1 MVRKLGYFNI
11 FFVLFFDWSYCIPH
25 FQYRSTNNQLHSFN
39 TGWAYMLGRVA
50 RLLTRSVSQQNPPAG
65 AASQWSVLTA
75 VASCRTLGAMER
87 HASVHTPGSPSTETA
102 VTGSADADGPAAT
115 EVLLG
120 ETVIKEGKASI
131 LFPSA
136 NEVFYNP
143 VQEFNRD
150 LT

>member
-1 MVRKLGYFNI
+1 MSEIALIAIDSQLN
-11 FFVLFFDWSYCIPH
+11 LFF
-25 FQYRSTNNQLHSFN
+25 FLFFLTFN
-39 TGWAYMLGRVA
+39 TGLVYMLVRTA
-50 RLLTRSVSQQNPPAG
+50 LLLSRSVSNQNPPRNLAG
-65 AASQWSVLTA
+65 AAVRCSFLAGTA
-75 VASCRTLGAMER
+75 PRRRLAAMER
-87 HASVHTPGSPSTETA
+87 RDSLQTPASPSVEP
-102 VTGSADADGPAAT
+102 VVKSSAESDGPASAQ
-115 EVLLG
+115 VLQG

>member
-1 MVRKLGYFNI
+1 
-11 FFVLFFDWSYCIPH
+11 
-25 FQYRSTNNQLHSFN
+25 
-39 TGWAYMLGRVA
+39 
-50 RLLTRSVSQQNPPAG
+50 
-65 AASQWSVLTA
+65 
-75 VASCRTLGAMER
+75 MER
-87 HASVHTPGSPSTETA
+87 RTSPSPSAEAAAAAA
-102 VTGSADADGPAAT
+102 VKSSAESDRPASA
-115 EVLLG
+115 EVLQG

>member
-1 MVRKLGYFNI
+1 
-11 FFVLFFDWSYCIPH
+11 
-25 FQYRSTNNQLHSFN
+25 
-39 TGWAYMLGRVA
+39 
-50 RLLTRSVSQQNPPAG
+50 
-65 AASQWSVLTA
+65 
-75 VASCRTLGAMER
+75 MER
-87 HASVHTPGSPSTETA
+87 RDSLHQTPASPSVEP
-102 VTGSADADGPAAT
+102 VVKPSAESDGPASAQ
-115 EVLLG
+115 VLQG

>member
-1 MVRKLGYFNI
+1 MLVR
-11 FFVLFFDWSYCIPH
+11 
-25 FQYRSTNNQLHSFN
+25 
-39 TGWAYMLGRVA
+39 AA
-50 RLLTRSVSQQNPPAG
+50 RLLTRSVSEQHPPTG
-65 AASQWSVLTA
+65 PASRWSVPA
-75 VASCRTLGAMER
+75 AIAPCWTLGAMER
-87 HASVHTPGSPSTETA
+87 HSSVQTPGSPSRDTA
-102 VTGSADADGPAAT
+102 VTGPADGGGPAAA
-115 EVLLG
+115 EVLQG

>member
-1 MVRKLGYFNI
+1 MLVR
-11 FFVLFFDWSYCIPH
+11 
-25 FQYRSTNNQLHSFN
+25 
-39 TGWAYMLGRVA
+39 AA
-50 RLLTRSVSQQNPPAG
+50 RLLTRSISEQNPPAG
-65 AASQWSVLTA
+65 AASRWSFLA
-75 VASCRTLGAMER
+75 AIAPPWTLGAMER
-87 HASVHTPGSPSTETA
+87 HASVQTPGSPSRETA
-102 VTGSADADGPAAT
+102 VTGSADGDGPAAA
-115 EVLLG
+115 ELLQG